1 MCPYTINF
9 DLYSRSARKASID
22 LHVYWRRV
30 SYCPAHFMRTQA
42 PWIPRPNKT
51 NIHAYPTMSFYFA
64 GHFIH
69 INFAGHQEKLQN
81 TIFVYAHA
89 HARGRFPRDA
99 EAVTSA
105 LS

>member
-1 MCPYTINF
+1 MCVPTLLILICTVALRAKRLLTYMYTGGEFRIAPPT
-9 DLYSRSARKASID
+9 LC
-22 LHVYWRRV
+22 VRRLPGFRGLIRPI
-30 SYCPAHFMRTQA
+30 YMHTQ
-42 PWIPRPNKT
+42 RC
-51 NIHAYPTMSFYFA
+51 
-64 GHFIH
+64 HFILLDTLF
-69 INFAGHQEKLQN
+69 IFAGHQEKLQN